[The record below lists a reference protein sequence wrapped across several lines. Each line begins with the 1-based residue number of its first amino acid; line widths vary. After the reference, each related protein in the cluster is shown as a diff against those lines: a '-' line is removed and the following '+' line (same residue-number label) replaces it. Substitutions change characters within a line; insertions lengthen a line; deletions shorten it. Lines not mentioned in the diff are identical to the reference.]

1 MKYLDLTG
9 VQYLWNKIKTT
20 FASKDHSHTEYLSKE
35 DPTLKYN
42 STLYA
47 EGDAEGSVKVPLI
60 GATDL
65 GDGDIVLI
73 GHGNHET
80 RIYAAEGERPK
91 VVWAGGYNDSL
102 VVTEDLGDY
111 LPKVNPTLPENSEL
125 RGTKADRSAVPL
137 ISLRQ
142 MLNEQEFIMLG
153 TSTMPIGFVVTDNTT
168 RPIVVRTG
176 SISDYVAFKSDIP
189 EVINNLSSTD
199 SNKSLSANQGR
210 VLNSNIN
217 TLNTTL
223 TSNLKL
229 KADKYE
235 LSLAEVN
242 TGLTLV
248 GKPIYSKTFYKMTG
262 IAGITNFD
270 VNIANVDDIWI
281 DVSNSFVKTNSH
293 SFTIPKTTIQ
303 TDSGTSFTS
312 IASNTIETYLT
323 KNTSTKYTL
332 VVSCGNNVVGDII
345 NKIVVTI
352 KYTKTTD

>member
-111 LPKVNPTLPENSEL
+111 LPKDNPTLPVTKQL
-125 RGTKADRSAVPL
+125 RGTKVDGSTVPL
-137 ISLRQ
+137 ISVWQL
-142 MLNEQEFIMLG
+142 LNEQEFVMLG
-153 TSTMPIGFVVTDNTT
+153 TSGMPIGFVVTDSTT

-176 SISDYVAFKSDIP
+176 SIDDYVAFQSDIP
-189 EVINNLSSTD
+189 EVVNNLTSVDTD
-199 SNKSLSANQGR
+199 KSLSANQGR
-210 VLNSNIN
+210 ILNTNIN
-217 TLNTTL
+217 NVNTTL
-223 TSNLKL
+223 TNNLKL
-229 KADKYE
+229 KADKYG
-235 LSLAEVN
+235 LSIAEVN

-262 IAGITNFD
+262 IEGITNFD

-281 DVSNSFVKTNSH
+281 DPSNSFVKTNSH

-303 TDSGTSFTS
+303 TESGTSFTS

-323 KNTSTKYTL
+323 KNSSINYTL